1 MPLAPLTE
9 KFDQGVRLKK
19 RKKSGKW
26 YLCTPPPRGK
36 VEDVR
41 LAVTV
46 FLGLPPTAE
55 VTHEQARE
63 AARRMAGER
72 ARGITITVAQTKI
85 TVAEVIAL
93 YQKELERVEHRSA
106 KTINVALR
114 WVDKRIGGWRL
125 LQLTTLELFQ
135 LASEWQ
141 REPAPRS
148 RQKNKRLASS
158 TVGFRCGWLCRAL
171 KHAEKLGVIGKHQ
184 IPTMPTFP
192 RRPVRQGFLEPEEFF
207 GRLGAEAT
215 GVLAQ
220 YQSRTL
226 FPQEKGKRHYADATE
241 WAYGCGWRS
250 KEIRALEWAWVMAN
264 EIKLPAWICKNNEAR
279 TVELIADLVP
289 IIARRRLCRAYV
301 DRAGVTHQSKYVF
314 HQGNGQP
321 LQTKS
326 LLTFF
331 RKAVKAAPAVRAEV
345 KHFYFHDLRRCAVR
359 NLIRS
364 GVDRKTAM
372 SISGH
377 HDERMFDNYNIQSG
391 EDQVIALEA
400 VSDYTQ
406 GRRRHGEAYR
416 LMRLR
421 PTGQRTGQQPL
432 RVVQE
437 GEL

>member
-279 TVELIADLVP
+279 TVRADRGSRAHHRAPAPVP
-289 IIARRRLCRAYV
+289 GLCGPGGRHAPIQVRLPPGQRAAAANEVPAHVLSQGGQGRARRARR
-301 DRAGVTHQSKYVF
+301 
-314 HQGNGQP
+314 GQA
-321 LQTKS
+321 
-326 LLTFF
+326 LLLS
-331 RKAVKAAPAVRAEV
+331 RSPAVRGEKPDPV
-345 KHFYFHDLRRCAVR
+345 RRGPEDRHVNQRAPRRADVR
-359 NLIRS
+359 QLQ
-364 GVDRKTAM
+364 
-372 SISGH
+372 H
-377 HDERMFDNYNIQSG
+377 PER
-391 EDQVIALEA
+391 
-400 VSDYTQ
+400 
-406 GRRRHGEAYR
+406 
-416 LMRLR
+416 
-421 PTGQRTGQQPL
+421 
-432 RVVQE
+432 
-437 GEL
+437 